1 MRLRSGYIHLL
12 MLVLSA
18 STLFYFISNFT
29 GNQIVSNYL
38 SPFVTFTVGLLIL
51 LSLKKTAFF
60 NPSWIMLTIMAIVWG
75 VADLIWMVL
84 YNFYGIDPE
93 SSTILLYIYI
103 LPNLFL
109 VLAGVFYFRRNLK
122 KWHRFQLVIDALLT
136 FVILTIML
144 TFSIYEFLIISNLGI
159 HEYVANLAYLILDLL
174 AIEIL
179 VVLLMSARVS
189 TLSPTM
195 IIVLTGY
202 ILYSLA
208 DLSFVYQT
216 FTGKYV
222 PNTLIDSIYVL
233 SFAIFGFSAYYE
245 WFKPSLIENPDYI
258 ENPQNIG
265 GNRRLLYFL
274 IVPVLLAFMGIMKWI
289 ALIII
294 AFFVGVYYYISNQ
307 TQAAIRTESQLMT
320 ERMINEKLEEI
331 VSTRTKALQESYRK
345 LEKIAMTDML
355 SDLYNRRF
363 LIARLD
369 ELLLKRDTYFSF
381 YYLDLDHFKVINDIH
396 GHEMGDEVLKVVSNR
411 LYHWRKEGLTI
422 ARLGGDE
429 FGIIHIQSVEEGK
442 ASCALVCKEIF
453 SLLSEKVIIGDYA
466 FDVSVSIGISR
477 YPYDAIDRESIIKHA
492 DLAMYQAKKINS
504 DERFVFYNHH
514 HGAAVERRNQVE
526 LYLKQA
532 DYNREFSLH
541 YQPQFKISDNS
552 LIGVEALIR
561 WHQPDMGIISPGEF
575 IPISEETGMIIR
587 IGKWVIDKAFE
598 QIALWNNHRS
608 DLEVDRNLKMSINLS
623 PLQFDSV
630 DFFPYIQE
638 RMAFYNVK
646 PEWVDFEITES
657 SAMNSGTIME
667 EIFTALSGLGV
678 SISVDDFGT
687 GYSSLSYIKR
697 FDLDEL
703 KIAKE
708 LIDHIVENQEER
720 LIIKAII
727 LMAQGMGL
735 STIAEGVET
744 PEQLSILKELGCDAV
759 QGFLLSRPLTAKDF
773 EENYLGITREFEH

>member
-1 MRLRSGYIHLL
+1 MWKKQHAIHLL
-12 MLVLSA
+12 MLILSVTTLAYLA
-18 STLFYFISNFT
+18 SNIFGDQYL
-29 GNQIVSNYL
+29 SNYL
-38 SPFVTFTVGLLIL
+38 SPLATLCAGVLIL
-51 LSLKKTAFF
+51 VTLKRAAFF
-60 NPSWIMLTIMAIVWG
+60 NPSWILLAIMALFWG
-75 VADLIWMVL
+75 IADLVWMIL
-84 YNFYGIDPE
+84 YNFYGLDPE
-93 SSTILLYIYI
+93 SSNFLLYLYI

-109 VLAGVFYFRRNLK
+109 VLSGIFYFKRNLK
-122 KWHRFQLVIDALLT
+122 KWHRFQLVLDGLIT
-136 FVILTIML
+136 FVILSIML
-144 TFSIYEFLIISNLGI
+144 SFSVYEFLVHSNLDI
-159 HEYVANLAYLILDLL
+159 HDYIANLSYLILDLI

-189 TLSPTM
+189 SLSATM
-195 IIVLTGY
+195 IVTITGY
-202 ILYSLA
+202 TLYVLA
-208 DLSFVYQT
+208 DLAYVYKALT
-216 FTGKYV
+216 NTYV
-222 PNTLIDSIYVL
+222 PNSFIDSAYVL
-233 SFAIFGFSAYYE
+233 SIVIFGFSAYFE
-245 WFKPSLIENPDYI
+245 WVHPTLRVNPDLVENP
-258 ENPQNIG
+258 ENIG
-265 GNRRLLYFL
+265 GNRRLLY
-274 IVPVLLAFMGIMKWI
+274 LLAFPLILSLSGIMKWQ
-289 ALIII
+289 ALLLI
-294 AFFVGVYYYISNQ
+294 AFFMGAYYYISNHSQ
-307 TQAAIRTESQLMT
+307 TAIKTESQLMT
-320 ERMINEKLEEI
+320 ERLINEKLEEI
-331 VSTRTKALQESYRK
+331 VNARTKALQESYRK

-355 SDLYNRRF
+355 SDLYNRRY
-363 LIARLD
+363 LIGKLD
-369 ELLLKRDTYFSF
+369 ALLLKRDTYFSF

-396 GHEMGDEVLKVVSNR
+396 GHEMGDEVLKVISTR
-411 LYHWRKEGLTI
+411 LYNWRKENLTI

-429 FGIIHIQSVEEGK
+429 FGIIHLQAVEDGK
-442 ASCALVCKEIF
+442 ASCASICKEIF
-453 SLLSEKVIIGDYA
+453 ELLSDKVVIGDYA

-477 YPYDAIDRESIIKHA
+477 YPYDAMDRESLIKHA
-492 DLAMYQAKKINS
+492 DLAMYQAKKING
-504 DERFVFYNHH
+504 DDRFVFYNHH

-532 DYNREFSLH
+532 DFDRDFSLH
-541 YQPQFKISDNS
+541 YQPQFKIADQS

-561 WHQPDMGIISPGEF
+561 WHQPEIGMVSPAEF
-575 IPISEETGMIIR
+575 IPVSEETGMIIR

-598 QIALWNNHRS
+598 QIAIWNSDDSERS
-608 DLEVDRNLKMSINLS
+608 INQALRMSINLS

-638 RMAFYNVK
+638 RMAFHNVK
-646 PEWVDFEITES
+646 PEWIDFEITEN

-744 PEQLSILKELGCDAV
+744 EDQLVILKELGCDAI
-759 QGFLLSRPLTAKDF
+759 QGYLYSRPITA
-773 EENYLGITREFEH
+773 GEFESKYL